1 MHSEPM
7 AKGGTGT
14 TILLGIVA
22 FVLFVLLIAAIAV
35 WLWLVFHASE
45 FPFFHT
51 VPSRPTRAQ

>member
-1 MHSEPM
+1 M